1 MKSRRLIAL
10 LLTFVMALGL
20 IACGAK
26 EESAVSETV
35 ETTETADA
43 EEASSEEVP
52 VLSVLTFADWY
63 GEGMK
68 ALESYI
74 HENAQELGF
83 DVEIEMIAGGTEGE
97 ELIRA
102 KFATGD
108 LPDLLVNYGCKWL
121 DYSWNVLDKMVPL
134 ENVDMSE
141 YDEEMLKAGY
151 YIHNDQLYNVPIQ
164 SAELYGVF
172 YNKEV
177 FEAAGIT
184 ELPTNLEE
192 FEACCET
199 LKAYG
204 VTPIYY
210 SAADSW
216 TLFGMS
222 YFGINQD
229 VVESGLSYTEFWNE
243 MNTNQRHY
251 ADCENLKA
259 SIQLLKDFI
268 DKGYVNETYLSDSYD
283 MAQTAVAEGTAA
295 MHFNATFFYDEIAE
309 KYPDD
314 PEVTDNIG
322 SFVMPLLGNETVLSG
337 SPRAIGMTVACEDRE
352 LGEKALNFIASSEA
366 QQIYSDAQ
374 PGVYWNQAIE
384 CDLPEAYMPLY
395 NEMLAGNSALQWQKG
410 NVYSIGDYISH
421 VQDFLAGGMEIDQII
436 ELLDKDTADSA
447 IVAGDPNWQ

>member
-192 FEACCET
+192 FEAC
-199 LKAYG
+199 
-204 VTPIYY
+204 
-210 SAADSW
+210 
-216 TLFGMS
+216 
-222 YFGINQD
+222 
-229 VVESGLSYTEFWNE
+229 
-243 MNTNQRHY
+243 
-251 ADCENLKA
+251 
-259 SIQLLKDFI
+259 
-268 DKGYVNETYLSDSYD
+268 
-283 MAQTAVAEGTAA
+283 
-295 MHFNATFFYDEIAE
+295 
-309 KYPDD
+309 
-314 PEVTDNIG
+314 
-322 SFVMPLLGNETVLSG
+322 
-337 SPRAIGMTVACEDRE
+337 
-352 LGEKALNFIASSEA
+352 
-366 QQIYSDAQ
+366 
-374 PGVYWNQAIE
+374 
-384 CDLPEAYMPLY
+384 
-395 NEMLAGNSALQWQKG
+395 
-410 NVYSIGDYISH
+410 
-421 VQDFLAGGMEIDQII
+421 
-436 ELLDKDTADSA
+436 
-447 IVAGDPNWQ
+447 